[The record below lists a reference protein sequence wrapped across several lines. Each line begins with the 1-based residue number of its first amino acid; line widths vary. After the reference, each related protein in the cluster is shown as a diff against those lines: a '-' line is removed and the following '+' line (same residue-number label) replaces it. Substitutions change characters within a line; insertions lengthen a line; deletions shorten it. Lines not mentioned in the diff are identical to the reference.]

1 MTSLFV
7 CPLCGGALTRQGGS
21 YLCPNGHCHDVAR
34 EGYTYL
40 LPVNRKHS
48 RAPGDDKTMAA
59 ARNGFLSKGYYA
71 PLRDMLCQLSVALTG
86 PAPAVLDSGC
96 GEGYYTAGIY
106 QALCAAGKAPVMAGI
121 DISKPILR
129 LAAKREKALQLAVAS
144 SYHLPV
150 TDSSID
156 LLLNCFSPL
165 AIEEFHRVLR
175 PGGYFLYVVPGQWHL
190 WELKQVLYDRP
201 YPNEV
206 KETPYPG
213 FRYADIRH
221 VSDVIHLDCPAD
233 IQALF
238 GMTPYC
244 WKTPKSGVEKLCE
257 LSELDCRIAFDIHVF
272 QKEG

>member
-59 ARNGFLSKGYYA
+59 ARNAFLGKGYYA

-238 GMTPYC
+238 SMTPYC

-257 LSELDCRIAFDIHVF
+257 LSELDCRIAFGIHVF